1 MSESIITGILEDIYS
16 KEFED
21 LDKLPNVKTSFR
33 HKLAMKRIFSD
44 FEKNTSSNA
53 EFHCNKHISL
63 KRKMILIIAFIICA
77 VMLTGAVIVYF
88 SRNFNGTVYSDN
100 TQLFAVNT
108 DNCPRTI
115 ENEYRLSELPYGFE
129 ETVYNSSPF
138 SVSRIFENTSTGQ
151 TILFNQ
157 WAKPA
162 FDSRHYNTENQKLS
176 EIEINGHYGL
186 FLDTSTDEVNS
197 FGVIWDNG
205 DYILEI
211 SGNISKPDLL
221 DLAKSTK
228 VV

>member
-1 MSESIITGILEDIYS
+1 M
-16 KEFED
+16 
-21 LDKLPNVKTSFR
+21 
-33 HKLAMKRIFSD
+33 
-44 FEKNTSSNA
+44 
-53 EFHCNKHISL
+53 
-63 KRKMILIIAFIICA
+63 
-77 VMLTGAVIVYF
+77 
-88 SRNFNGTVYSDN
+88 
-100 TQLFAVNT
+100 
-108 DNCPRTI
+108 
-115 ENEYRLSELPYGFE
+115 
-129 ETVYNSSPF
+129 
-138 SVSRIFENTSTGQ
+138 SRIFENTSTGQ